1 MADDLKDLRGRLR
14 KIVTAAWDVEGA
26 KDFRDKLETVFPDDL
41 RDKYRACIDGP
52 TPRACLRKE
61 ADDAGLRKE
70 FETAWKDAPE
80 GLLTKL
86 SAVKAAWT
94 DALRDKIV
102 SVVEKLDIPELYSLC
117 MDGDFSEVVTKAGL
131 ATEPGSFRECARSV
145 AKVKKLRKELRAVW
159 GKKG

>member
-26 KDFRDKLETVFPDDL
+26 KDFREKLEGVFPADL
-41 RDKYRACIDGP
+41 RDKYRDCIDGP
-52 TPRACLRKE
+52 TPRDCLRKE
-61 ADDAGLRKE
+61 AGDAGLRDD
-70 FETAWKDAPE
+70 FEKAWKDAPE
-80 GLLTKL
+80 GLITKL

-94 DALRDKIV
+94 EALRDKIV

-117 MDGDFSEVVTKAGL
+117 MDGDFAGVVTKAGL
-131 ATEPGSFRECARSV
+131 PTEPGSFRECARSV

-159 GKKG
+159 GKRG